1 MRHSI
6 NHAGMGNIVAESV
19 TAGAL
24 IGPLTGDTTG
34 THYGPVGNEAGRS
47 SPAVPANDTVT
58 GTVTATSLV
67 GPLTE

>member
-24 IGPLTGDTTG
+24 IGPLT
-34 THYGPVGNEAGRS
+34 E
-47 SPAVPANDTVT
+47 
-58 GTVTATSLV
+58 
-67 GPLTE
+67 